1 MYICIKK
8 IDAMNLKS
16 WIGFTILSLGILTFS
31 SCDKIKGKGGI
42 VSQTRNVT
50 GFTGVSLSINATVY
64 FSTDTLYY
72 LEIKAQQNILDILES
87 DVGGNNNL
95 LLQYRKGVIV
105 GRHEHI
111 EIFIAGPDVHT
122 LNVSGSGEIFVT
134 NPWISSY
141 LKTII
146 SGSGNISV
154 PQIDAG
160 ELHATISGSGNIQ
173 ATSGTVNYETL
184 RISGSGNI
192 DLLGVE
198 ADTTFATISGS
209 GNISV
214 WVTKLLDAT
223 ISGSGNIRYK
233 GDPVVKSHVSGS
245 GSIIK
250 I

>member
-1 MYICIKK
+1 
-8 IDAMNLKS
+8 MNLKS
-16 WIGFTILSLGILTFS
+16 WIGFAILSLGILTFS
-31 SCDKIKGKGGI
+31 SCEKIKGKGEI
-42 VSQTRNVT
+42 VSQTRTVT
-50 GFTGVSLSINATVY
+50 GFNGVSLSIDATVY

-87 DVGGNNNL
+87 DVGENNTL
-95 LLQYRKGVIV
+95 LLHYRKGVIV
-105 GRHEHI
+105 GRHDYI
-111 EIFIAGPDVHT
+111 EIFVAGPDVNT
-122 LNVSGSGEIFVT
+122 LNISGSGDIFVT
-134 NPWISSY
+134 NPWTSNY
-141 LKTII
+141 LKTTV

-154 PQIDAG
+154 PQLDAG

-173 ATSGTVNYETL
+173 ATSGTTNYETL

-192 DLLGVE
+192 DFVGVE

-214 WVTKLLDAT
+214 WVLKLLDAT

-233 GDPVVKSHVSGS
+233 GDPVVKSHISGS